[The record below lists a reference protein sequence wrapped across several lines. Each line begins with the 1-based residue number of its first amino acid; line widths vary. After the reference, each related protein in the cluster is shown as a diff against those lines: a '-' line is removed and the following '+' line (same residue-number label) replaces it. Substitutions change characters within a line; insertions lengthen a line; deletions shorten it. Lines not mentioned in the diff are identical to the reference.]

1 MSNKILLATTL
12 LTILGTLSPAG
23 AADGDR
29 PLLDLLHHLDREFD
43 RADLPAEA
51 TFLDHKG
58 RPIQGVRCATRPV
71 PDVERGLIA
80 AAVDRHL
87 ASAGIAHRKRAIEIP
102 IAFHVLHRPNGQW
115 NVTDEQIDAQMDVL
129 NDAFAGTGF
138 SFALDRVAR
147 HARNKFA
154 KKCLSRRVE
163 KKFKERYAVD
173 PATTLNVYSC
183 QPRGILGYAYLPSD
197 HPEDN
202 FLHGVVVRYSSLPGG
217 DGAPYDLG
225 DTLVHEIGH
234 YLGLL
239 HTFQG
244 KCGTKGDRIADT
256 PAEKRPGYGCPIG
269 RDTCP
274 NDPGTDPVTNFMDY
288 ADDACMVEFSP
299 DQVTRM
305 MDQVATF
312 KPSL

>member
-1 MSNKILLATTL
+1 MRNKTLLAATL
-12 LTILGTLSPAG
+12 LAVLCATSPTG
-23 AADGDR
+23 AADGEE
-29 PLLDLLHHLDREFD
+29 PLVDLLHHLEREFD

-58 RPIQGVRCATRPV
+58 RPTQGVRCATRPV

-87 ASAGIAHRKRAIEIP
+87 AHAGIAHRKRAVQIP
-102 IAFHVLHRPNGQW
+102 IAFHVLHRSNGKW
-115 NVTDEQIDAQMDVL
+115 NVTDEQIGEQMDVL

-154 KKCLSRRVE
+154 KKCLSSRIERR
-163 KKFKERYAVD
+163 FKERYAVD

-183 QPRGILGYAYLPSD
+183 RPGDILGYAYLPSD
-197 HPEDN
+197 YPEDN
-202 FLHGVVVRYSSLPGG
+202 SLHGVVVHYSSLPGG
-217 DGAPYDLG
+217 GGAPYNLG

-244 KCGTKGDRIADT
+244 KCGAKGDRVPDT

-274 NDPGTDPVTNFMDY
+274 DDPGADPVTNFMDY
-288 ADDACMVEFSP
+288 ADDACMNEFSP
-299 DQVTRM
+299 DQITRM